1 MAEEIQVENFLQAIA
16 QRAGALADSSDAKN
30 LAYLAKSYEYL
41 YGKEGASEKIL
52 DEMIDK
58 ISGIQTESQSL
69 RDALEKSFSLGAEWP
84 EKVTSI
90 TIDNGGTCYTSGP
103 TITFSGGNPIRPAQA
118 LITNFN
124 SGTISAISI
133 TDPGAGYQSTPTAT
147 VVGDGTGATL
157 TVNITSEGHSI
168 WDALQRNRRQAR
180 APFRWVN
187 FRTHPAYDTSNSN
200 GGWVMANNSS
210 MFGGVALSN
219 WSDSNFRATHMAWND
234 AEKMRT
240 IFTRK
245 GHAHENAMIFS
256 EVWNYYSGS
265 TDGMVGLAFFRVK
278 NLTYADITWTP
289 SFYYTCYNSHGE
301 RAGIAINGTELWS
314 ASSDVSGSATASPGL
329 TIPADITSTV
339 IFSVTSNA
347 PSSEMRG
354 LQLGFYGDSL
364 ILPEGLEFVDDL
376 DSDTYPN

>member
-16 QRAGALADSSDAKN
+16 QSAGILADSSDAKN

-52 DEMIDK
+52 DEMVDR
-58 ISGIQTESQSL
+58 ISGIQTESQAL
-69 RDALEKSFSLGAEWP
+69 RDALEKSFSLGTEWP

-90 TIDNGGTCYTSGP
+90 TIDSGGTGYTSGP

-124 SGTISAISI
+124 SGTINAINI
-133 TDPGAGYQSTPTAT
+133 TDPGAGYRSAPTAT

-157 TVNITSEGHSI
+157 TVNITSEGHTI
-168 WDALQRNRRQAR
+168 WDALQKNKRQAR
-180 APFRWVN
+180 CPFRWAN
-187 FRTHPAYDTSNSN
+187 FRTHPAYDGSNSN

-210 MFGGVALSN
+210 MFGGVAPSS
-219 WSDSNFRATHMAWND
+219 WSDSSYRATHMAWNE

-245 GHAHENAMIFS
+245 GYAHENAMIFS

-278 NLTYADITWTP
+278 NLTNADITWTP

-301 RAGIAINGTELWS
+301 RAGIAVNGTELWS
-314 ASSDVSGSATASPGL
+314 ASSDVSESATASPGL
-329 TIPADITSTV
+329 TIPADITSTI

-354 LQLGFYGDSL
+354 LVLGFYGDSL
-364 ILPEGLEFVDDL
+364 ILPEGLEFIDDL